1 MEDQLAE
8 LAASTADLTMYA
20 NALWV
25 LVSAALV
32 FFMHAG
38 FALVE
43 SGFCRKKNAVM
54 VLMKNFGVV
63 AVSSIVF
70 YLVGYGVM
78 FGEGNLFMGLSSFF
92 PNNGGADA
100 DLPPYVFLF
109 FQLVFAATACTIVSG
124 AIAERG
130 RLLTFFIF
138 TGLATMIIYPVVGH
152 WVWGGGWLSEAG
164 FMDFAGSTV
173 VHGVGGGMAL
183 AGALIIGPRLGRYM
197 ADGSVKPMPAHNF
210 PLAALGVLILWL
222 GWFGFNGG
230 SELAIDGEVGRIVL
244 VTNIAA
250 SAGFIGALAWIKVRS
265 GLLDLSMGLNGALA
279 GLVGITA
286 GCANITGGWAIAV
299 GIVAGMLVVE
309 GVFLLDKLKI
319 DDPVGAI
326 TVHGICGIFGTMA
339 VGLVGYGNAAEG
351 TEPVGLLVGGGA
363 SQLWIQTYGAFSGV
377 LFAFLVGGILWL
389 ALKFLV
395 PGGVRVSEMHE
406 LEGLDISECGVE
418 AYNEELAGVSA
429 ALPEGAHAH
438 EAAGAMVP
446 AENS

>member
-1 MEDQLAE
+1 MEEQVSE
-8 LAASTADLTMYA
+8 LTTYV

-43 SGFCRKKNAVM
+43 SGFCRRKNAVM

-63 AVSSIVF
+63 AISSLVF

-78 FGEGNLFMGLSSFF
+78 FGEGNAFLGLASFF
-92 PNNGGADA
+92 PNNGGAEA

-130 RLLTFFIF
+130 RLLTFFLF
-138 TGLATMIIYPVVGH
+138 TAMATAIVYPVVGH
-152 WVWGGGWLSEAG
+152 WVWGGGWLSEMG
-164 FMDFAGSTV
+164 FVDFAGSTV

-183 AGALIIGPRLGRYM
+183 AGALLIGPRLGKFLP
-197 ADGSVKPMPAHNF
+197 DGSVRPMPAHNF

-230 SELAIDGEVGRIVL
+230 SELAMDAEVGRIVL
-244 VTNIAA
+244 VTNLAA
-250 SAGFIGALAWIKVRS
+250 SAGFIGALIWIKVRS
-265 GLLDLSMGLNGALA
+265 GLLDLSMALNGALA

-286 GCANITGGWAIAV
+286 GCFNITGGWAIIV
-299 GIVAGMLVVE
+299 GIAAGLLCVE
-309 GVFLLDKLKI
+309 GVLLIDKMKI

-326 TVHGICGIFGTMA
+326 TVHGVCGIFGTLA
-339 VGLVGYGNAAEG
+339 VGLVGYENAAAAEG
-351 TEPVGLLVGGGA
+351 PIGLLVGGGV
-363 SQLWIQTYGAFSGV
+363 SQLGIQAIGAFSGV
-377 LFAFLVGGILWL
+377 GFAFGVAGVIWL
-389 ALKFLV
+389 TLKFLV
-395 PGGVRVSEMHE
+395 PGGIRVSEAHE
-406 LEGLDISECGVE
+406 LEGLDIAECGVE
-418 AYNEELAGVSA
+418 AYNEELQGFHAGAAAMSA
-429 ALPEGAHAH
+429 A
-438 EAAGAMVP
+438 P
-446 AENS
+446 AE

>member
-1 MEDQLAE
+1 MEDQLAK
-8 LAASTADLTMYA
+8 LTASAEELTMYA

-43 SGFCRKKNAVM
+43 SGFCRRKNAVM

-63 AVSSIVF
+63 AVSSIIF
-70 YLVGYGVM
+70 FLVGYGVM
-78 FGEGNLFMGLSSFF
+78 FGEGNAFMGLASFF
-92 PNNGGADA
+92 PNNGGADS

-124 AIAERG
+124 AIAERA

-138 TGLATMIIYPVVGH
+138 TAIATMMIYPVVGH

-183 AGALIIGPRLGRYM
+183 AGALIIGPRLGRYLK
-197 ADGSVKPMPAHNF
+197 DGTSRPMPAHNF

-230 SELAIDGEVGRIVL
+230 SELAIDAEVGRIVL

-250 SAGFIGALAWIKVRS
+250 SAGFLGALAWIRMRS
-265 GLLDLSMGLNGALA
+265 GLLDLSMALNGALA

-286 GCANITGGWAIAV
+286 GCYNIPGGWAIVV
-299 GIVAGMLVVE
+299 GLLAGVLCVE
-309 GVFLLDKLKI
+309 GVLLLDKLRI

-326 TVHGICGIFGTMA
+326 TVHGICGIFGTIA
-339 VGLVGYGNAAEG
+339 VGLFGYGNAAELA
-351 TEPVGLLVGGGA
+351 EPVGLFVGGGA
-363 SQLWIQTYGAFSGV
+363 SQLWIQTYGALAGV
-377 LFAFLVGGILWL
+377 GFAFLIGGLVWL
-389 ALKFLV
+389 MLKFLV
-395 PGGVRVSEMHE
+395 PGGVRVSEAHE
-406 LEGLDISECGVE
+406 LEGLDIAECGVE
-418 AYNEELAGVSA
+418 AYNEELAGVHADIPMGASA
-429 ALPEGAHAH
+429 R
-438 EAAGAMVP
+438 EAAGVMVP
-446 AENS
+446 AENR

>member
-1 MEDQLAE
+1 MEEQLSE
-8 LAASTADLTMYA
+8 LTTYA

-63 AVSSIVF
+63 AISSIIF
-70 YLVGYGVM
+70 YLVGYGAM
-78 FGEGNLFMGLSSFF
+78 FGEGNSFVGLANFF
-92 PNNGGADA
+92 PDNGDAYA

-124 AIAERG
+124 AVAERA
-130 RLLTFFIF
+130 RLLTFFFF
-138 TGLATMIIYPVVGH
+138 TAIATIIIYPVVGH
-152 WVWGGGWLSEAG
+152 WVWGGGWLSEMG
-164 FMDFAGSTV
+164 FVDFAGSTV

-183 AGALIIGPRLGRYM
+183 AGAIIVGPRIGKYM
-197 ADGSVKPMPAHNF
+197 PDGSVKPMPAHNF

-230 SELAIDGEVGRIVL
+230 SELAIDSDVGRIVL
-244 VTNIAA
+244 VTNLAA
-250 SAGFIGALAWIKVRS
+250 AAGFCGALTWIRIRS
-265 GLLDLSMGLNGALA
+265 GLLDLSMALNGALA

-286 GCANITGGWAIAV
+286 GCYNITGGWSLVV
-299 GIVAGMLVVE
+299 GAVAGVLCVE
-309 GVFLLDKLKI
+309 GVLLIDKIKI

-326 TVHGICGIFGTMA
+326 TVHGICGMFGTIA
-339 VGLVGYGNAAEG
+339 VGLVGYGNAATGE
-351 TEPVGLLVGGGA
+351 EPMGLLVGGGA
-363 SQLWIQTYGAFSGV
+363 SQLGIQAMGTLAGV
-377 LFAFLVGGILWL
+377 AFAFIVGSIVWL

-395 PGGVRVSEMHE
+395 PGGVRVSEAHE
-406 LEGLDISECGVE
+406 LEGLDIAECGVE
-418 AYNEELAGVSA
+418 AYNEELTGIHAGTAMSA
-429 ALPEGAHAH
+429 A
-438 EAAGAMVP
+438 P
-446 AENS
+446 AE

>member
-1 MEDQLAE
+1 MEEQLSE
-8 LAASTADLTMYA
+8 LTTFA

-32 FFMHAG
+32 FWMHAG

-43 SGFCRKKNAVM
+43 SGFCRRKNAVM
-54 VLMKNFGVV
+54 VLMKNFSVV
-63 AVSSIVF
+63 AISSIIF

-78 FGEGNLFMGLSSFF
+78 FGEGNAFLGLASFF

-138 TGLATMIIYPVVGH
+138 TAIATAIIYPVVGH
-152 WVWGGGWLSEAG
+152 WVWGGGWLSERG
-164 FMDFAGSTV
+164 FIDFAGSTV

-183 AGALIIGPRLGRYM
+183 AGAIIIGPRIGKYL
-197 ADGSVKPMPAHNF
+197 ADGTAKAIPAHSF

-230 SELAIDGEVGRIVL
+230 SELAIDAEVGRIVL

-250 SAGFIGALAWIKVRS
+250 SAGFLGALCWIKIRS
-265 GLLDLSMGLNGALA
+265 GMLDLSMALNGALA

-286 GCANITGGWAIAV
+286 GCYNITGGWAIFV
-299 GIVAGMLVVE
+299 GIVAGMLCVE
-309 GVFLLDKLKI
+309 GVFFLDKIKV

-326 TVHGICGIFGTMA
+326 TVHGICGMFGTIA
-339 VGLVGYGNAAEG
+339 VGLVGYGNAAEYA
-351 TEPVGLLVGGGA
+351 EPVGLLVGGGGA
-363 SQLWIQTYGAFSGV
+363 QLVTQIIGTLAGVAYAFGAGAIV
-377 LFAFLVGGILWL
+377 WL

-395 PGGVRVSEMHE
+395 PGGVRVSEAHE
-406 LEGLDISECGVE
+406 LEGLDVAECGVE
-418 AYNEELAGVSA
+418 AYNEELTGVSA
-429 ALPEGAHAH
+429 NLPAGAAAREGA
-438 EAAGAMVP
+438 GVMVP
-446 AENS
+446 AKPEHS

>member
-1 MEDQLAE
+1 MEEQLSELTASAE
-8 LAASTADLTMYA
+8 ELTMYA

-43 SGFCRKKNAVM
+43 SGFCRRKNAVM

-63 AVSSIVF
+63 AVSSLIF
-70 YLVGYGVM
+70 FLVGYGVM
-78 FGEGNLFMGLSSFF
+78 FGEGNAFMGLASFF
-92 PNNGGADA
+92 PNNGGADS

-124 AIAERG
+124 AIAERA

-138 TGLATMIIYPVVGH
+138 TALATMMIYPVVGH
-152 WVWGGGWLSEAG
+152 WVWGGGWLSEQG

-183 AGALIIGPRLGRYM
+183 AGALIIGPRLGRYL
-197 ADGSVKPMPAHNF
+197 ADGTARAMPAHNF

-230 SELAIDGEVGRIVL
+230 SELAMDAEVGRIVL
-244 VTNIAA
+244 VTNLAA
-250 SAGFIGALAWIKVRS
+250 SAGFLAALAWIRMRS
-265 GLLDLSMGLNGALA
+265 GLLDLSMALNGALA

-286 GCANITGGWAIAV
+286 GCYNIPGGWAIVV
-299 GIVAGMLVVE
+299 GLLAGVLCVE
-309 GVFLLDKLKI
+309 GVLLLDKLRI

-326 TVHGICGIFGTMA
+326 TVHGICGIFGTIA
-339 VGLVGYGNAAEG
+339 VGLFGYGNAAELA
-351 TEPVGLLVGGGA
+351 EPVGLFVGGDA
-363 SQLWIQTYGAFSGV
+363 SQLWVQTYGALAGV
-377 LFAFLVGGILWL
+377 GFAFLVGGFVWL
-389 ALKFLV
+389 VLKFLV
-395 PGGVRVSEMHE
+395 PGGVRVSEAHE
-406 LEGLDISECGVE
+406 LEGLDIAECGVE
-418 AYNEELAGVSA
+418 AYNEELAGVHADISMGASA
-429 ALPEGAHAH
+429 R

-446 AENS
+446 AENR

>member
-1 MEDQLAE
+1 MF
-8 LAASTADLTMYA
+8 A
-20 NALWV
+20 NTLWV

-43 SGFCRKKNAVM
+43 SGFCRRKNAVM

-63 AVSSIVF
+63 AISSIVF
-70 YLVGYGVM
+70 FLVGYGVM
-78 FGEGNLFMGLSSFF
+78 FGEGNSFVGLASFF
-92 PNNGGADA
+92 PNNSGADA

-130 RLLTFFIF
+130 RMLTFFIF
-138 TGLATMIIYPVVGH
+138 TALATMMIYPVVGH
-152 WVWGGGWLSEAG
+152 WVWGGGWLSERG
-164 FMDFAGSTV
+164 FVDFAGSTV

-183 AGALIIGPRLGRYM
+183 AGAMIIGPRIGKYM
-197 ADGSVKPMPAHNF
+197 ADGSVKPMPAHSF

-244 VTNIAA
+244 VTNLAA
-250 SAGFIGALAWIKVRS
+250 SAGFITALAWIKLRS
-265 GLLDLSMGLNGALA
+265 GMLDLSMGLNGALA

-286 GCANITGGWAIAV
+286 GCYNITGGWSLIVGLIA
-299 GIVAGMLVVE
+299 GILVVE

-339 VGLVGYGNAAEG
+339 VGLFGYGNAAEG
-351 TEPVGLLVGGGA
+351 LEPMGLFVGGGA
-363 SQLWIQTYGAFSGV
+363 SQLVVQTYGALSGV
-377 LFAFLVGGILWL
+377 AFAFIAGAVVWL

-395 PGGVRVSEMHE
+395 PGGVRVSEAHE
-406 LEGLDISECGVE
+406 LEGLDIAECGVE
-418 AYNEELAGVSA
+418 AYNEELTGVSA
-429 ALPEGAHAH
+429 SLPEGAHAR

-446 AENS
+446 AEHNT